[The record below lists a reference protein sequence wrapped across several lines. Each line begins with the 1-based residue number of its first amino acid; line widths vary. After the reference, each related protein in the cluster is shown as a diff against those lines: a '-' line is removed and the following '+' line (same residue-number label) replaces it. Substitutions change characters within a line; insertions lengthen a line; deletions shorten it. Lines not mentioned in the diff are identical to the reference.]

1 MTLSQRQVADLER
14 QTLELSAR
22 NKSGVL
28 NRITSV
34 FRRFRFNISSL
45 TVTETESPDFSTVTV
60 LFDSD
65 ENGKHQLVN
74 QLYKLPD
81 VISIK

>member
-1 MTLSQRQVADLER
+1 MILSQRQVADLER
-14 QTLELSAR
+14 QSLELLVR

-34 FRRFRFNISSL
+34 FRRFRLNISSL
-45 TVTETESPDFSTVTV
+45 TVTETESPDCSTITV
-60 LFDSD
+60 LFDGD

-74 QLYKLPD
+74 QFYKLPD